1 MPSPIDAFRQGLDA
15 SVQRLGPTSFG
26 LPDDGIK
33 AIQETVGTLRK
44 QLGDRLVT
52 PTPDRICSA
61 LKTLRTQR
69 ARVLDSMSFYF
80 ACWGLTQR
88 CAGHS
93 SLIEDD
99 KLFADFMGE
108 IEHRKPASLM
118 WLGLLDAYFRYDPE
132 TSPVG
137 KANWQRL
144 RVWLENDLDNLLRRT
159 NPNLRDCLAWLKTLE
174 SERGLLNARDPV
186 KPYAA
191 EALQGKQE
199 RLDRIKTDL
208 DISPT
213 SWFWRELVL
222 AQIREA
228 TALSDDHFKAA
239 LQPLV
244 QLLKEHKLLWDNGL
258 KHLLTRYYACQD
270 HAAHESLKALALE
283 AWQSPQISSHG
294 KWGHIAPAVKEMVSQ
309 WLVLE
314 DLQDFFELLA
324 GDRAA
329 DQRRLNFWVRY
340 IKQISF
346 SHIALGSHLWFS
358 RDRDWIEFKQKKKGR
373 TSRLDGGGGS
383 KNAFIMKIGSNY
395 FVEFGETGDACYG
408 YSENNIPFTLG
419 RGYLEYPGDL
429 KDKQQCVF
437 WGKHQDGLVK
447 WEKKFIDGSAKYY
460 GLRDLGIDTPNET
473 VVISKSIRTS
483 KIPTSPATLDMER
496 DIPSFTG
503 QQQEFLRPAALD
515 SIRTEDRRR
524 SGGALWIFHLEEN
537 GAVADYLK
545 SQGYRF
551 SESKGWWKK

>member
-1 MPSPIDAFRQGLDA
+1 MPSPIDALQQGLNA
-15 SVQRLGPTSFG
+15 SVQRLTPTNFS

-33 AIQETVGTLRK
+33 AIQKTVISLRK
-44 QLGDRLVT
+44 QLGDRLVS
-52 PTPDRICSA
+52 PTQDRICSA
-61 LKTLRTQR
+61 LKTLRTQG
-69 ARVLDSMSFYF
+69 ARGLDGMSFYF

-93 SLIEDD
+93 PLIEDG
-99 KLFADFMGE
+99 KSFADFMGE

-118 WLGLLDAYFRYDPE
+118 WLGLLDTYFRYDPE
-132 TSPVG
+132 TSPAG

-144 RVWLENDLDNLLRRT
+144 RAWLENDLDNLLRRT

-174 SERGLLNARDPV
+174 RERGLLNASNQV

-208 DISPT
+208 DIPPT

-222 AQIREA
+222 ARIREA
-228 TALSDDHFKAA
+228 VTLSDDQFKAD
-239 LQPLV
+239 LPQMIP
-244 QLLKEHKLLWDNGL
+244 LLKDHKLLWDEGL
-258 KHLLTRYYACQD
+258 KHLLTRYQACQD
-270 HAAHESLKALALE
+270 HATHEDLKALALE

-294 KWGHIAPAVKEMVSQ
+294 KWGHVAPTVKEMVSQ

-324 GDRAA
+324 ADKAA
-329 DQRRLNFWVRY
+329 DPRRLRFWARY

-346 SHIALGSHLWFS
+346 SHIALGSHLWYS
-358 RDRDWIEFKQKKKGR
+358 HDRDWVEFKQKKKGR
-373 TSRLDGGGGS
+373 ISRLDGGGGS
-383 KNAFIMKIGSNY
+383 KNAFIMKIGAYY

-408 YSENNIPFTLG
+408 YPENNVPFTLG
-419 RGYLEYPGDL
+419 RGYFDYPGNLRDMR
-429 KDKQQCVF
+429 KKVF
-437 WGKHQDGLVK
+437 RGIHRDGLVR
-447 WEKKFIDGSAKYY
+447 WEQKFVDGSDTNQ
-460 GLRDLGIDTPNET
+460 GLRDLGINTANEAVIPRPARTAQTPA
-473 VVISKSIRTS
+473 R
-483 KIPTSPATLDMER
+483 PAALDLQR
-496 DIPSFTG
+496 DIPVFTG
-503 QQQEFLRPAALD
+503 QTNELPRPAALD

-524 SGGALWIFHLEEN
+524 SGGALWVFHLEAN
-537 GAVADYLK
+537 GVIADYLK

>member
-1 MPSPIDAFRQGLDA
+1 MPSPIDSLRQGLDA
-15 SVQRLGPTSFG
+15 SVQRLNPTNFS

-33 AIQETVGTLRK
+33 AIQKTVGFLRK
-44 QLGDRLVT
+44 QLGDRFVS

-61 LKTLRTQR
+61 LKTLRTQG
-69 ARVLDSMSFYF
+69 ARGLDGMSFYF

-88 CAGHS
+88 CAGHAP
-93 SLIEDD
+93 LIEDD
-99 KLFADFMGE
+99 QAFADFMGE
-108 IEHRKPASLM
+108 AEHRKPASLL

-132 TSPVG
+132 TCLSG

-144 RVWLENDLDNLLRRT
+144 QSWLKNDLDNLLRRT

-174 SERGLLNARDPV
+174 NERGLLHASDQV

-191 EALQGKQE
+191 EALQGKLE
-199 RLDRIKTDL
+199 RLDRIKVDL
-208 DISPT
+208 DIPPT

-228 TALSDDHFKAA
+228 TTLSDDDFKAA
-239 LQPLV
+239 LQPLA
-244 QLLKEHKLLWDNGL
+244 QLLKEHKLLWDDGL
-258 KHLLTRYYACQD
+258 KHLLTRYHACQD
-270 HAAHESLKALALE
+270 HATHESLKALALE

-294 KWGHIAPAVKEMVSQ
+294 KWGHVTPAVKEMVSQ

-324 GDRAA
+324 ADGAA
-329 DQRRLNFWVRY
+329 DQRRLNFWLRY

-346 SHIALGSHLWFS
+346 SHIALGNHLWLS
-358 RDRDWIEFKQKKKGR
+358 RDRDWIEFRQKKKGR
-373 TSRLDGGGGS
+373 ISRLDGGGGS
-383 KNAFIMKIGSNY
+383 KNAFIMKIGAYY
-395 FVEFGETGDACYG
+395 FVEFGEMGDACYG
-408 YSENNIPFTLG
+408 YPENNVPFTLG

-437 WGKHQDGLVK
+437 WGSHHDGRVR
-447 WEKKFIDGSAKYY
+447 WEQKFVNGSDTYQ
-460 GLRDLGIDTPNET
+460 GLRHLGINTTNEAVTP
-473 VVISKSIRTS
+473 KSTRTS
-483 KIPTSPATLDMER
+483 QIPARPAVLDMQR
-496 DIPSFTG
+496 DIPVFTG
-503 QQQEFLRPAALD
+503 QQQELPRPTALD

-524 SGGALWIFHLEEN
+524 SGGAFWVFHLESN

-551 SESKGWWKK
+551 AESKGWWKK

>member
-1 MPSPIDAFRQGLDA
+1 MLD
-15 SVQRLGPTSFG
+15 G
-26 LPDDGIK
+26 
-33 AIQETVGTLRK
+33 
-44 QLGDRLVT
+44 
-52 PTPDRICSA
+52 
-61 LKTLRTQR
+61 
-69 ARVLDSMSFYF
+69 MSFYF
-80 ACWGLTQR
+80 ACWGLTQG

-93 SLIEDD
+93 PLIEDD
-99 KLFADFMGE
+99 QPFADFMGE

-118 WLGLLDAYFRYDPE
+118 WRGLLDAYFRYEPE
-132 TSPVG
+132 TRPVG

-144 RVWLENDLDNLLRRT
+144 RAWLENDLDNLLRRT

-174 SERGLLNARDPV
+174 SERGLLNASDQV

-208 DISPT
+208 DIPPT

-239 LQPLV
+239 LQPLA
-244 QLLKEHKLLWDNGL
+244 QLLKEHKLLWDDGL
-258 KHLLTRYYACQD
+258 KYLLTRYHACQD

-294 KWGHIAPAVKEMVSQ
+294 KWGHVAPTVKEMVSQ

-324 GDRAA
+324 ADRAA
-329 DQRRLNFWVRY
+329 DQHRLNFWMRY

-346 SHIALGSHLWFS
+346 SHIALGKHLWIS

-373 TSRLDGGGGS
+373 ISRLDGGGGS
-383 KNAFIMKIGSNY
+383 KNAFIIKISQYY
-395 FVEFGETGDACYG
+395 FVEFGEMGDACYG
-408 YSENNIPFTLG
+408 YSENDVPFTLG
-419 RGYLEYPGDL
+419 RGYIEYPGDL
-429 KDKQQCVF
+429 KDKQRYAF
-437 WGKHQDGLVK
+437 WGSHHDG
-447 WEKKFIDGSAKYY
+447 WEKKFVDGSSTFH
-460 GLRDLGIDTPNET
+460 GLRDLGINTTNET
-473 VVISKSIRTS
+473 VIPKPTRTS
-483 KIPTSPATLDMER
+483 KIPARPATLDMQR
-496 DIPSFTG
+496 DIPIFTG
-503 QQQEFLRPAALD
+503 QQKELPRPAALD

-524 SGGALWIFHLEEN
+524 SGGALWVFHLKEK

-551 SESKGWWKK
+551 SVSKGWWKK

>member
-1 MPSPIDAFRQGLDA
+1 MPSPIEVLRQGLDA
-15 SVQRLGPTSFG
+15 SLTRLVPTHYR
-26 LPDDGIK
+26 LPDDGLK
-33 AIQETVGTLRK
+33 AIQKTVESLRK
-44 QLGDRLVT
+44 QLDDRPAA
-52 PTPDRICSA
+52 PTSDRICTA
-61 LKTLRTQR
+61 LNTVR
-69 ARVLDSMSFYF
+69 AQGACALDGMAFYF
-80 ACWGLTQR
+80 ACWGLTQA
-88 CAGHS
+88 CGEHPP
-93 SLIEDD
+93 LIEDD
-99 KLFADFMGE
+99 KLFDNFIRE
-108 IEHRKPASLM
+108 IERRKPSSLL
-118 WLGLLDAYFRYDPE
+118 WRGLLDAYFRYDPD

-144 RVWLENDLDNLLRRT
+144 KSWLQADLTGLQQRT
-159 NPNLRDCLAWLKTLE
+159 NPNVRACLTWLNTLE
-174 SERGLLNARDPV
+174 NEGRLLGESDPV

-199 RLDRIKTDL
+199 RLDRIKADL
-208 DISPT
+208 DIPPT
-213 SWFWRELVL
+213 SWFWREMVL
-222 AQIREA
+222 AQIQEA
-228 TALSDDHFKAA
+228 ATLSDDRFNAVLQA
-239 LQPLV
+239 LV
-244 QLLKEHKLLWDNGL
+244 ELLKEHKILWDEGL
-258 KHLLTRYYACQD
+258 KHLLARYHACLD
-270 HAAHESLKALALE
+270 HTVHESLKVLVLE

-294 KWGHIAPAVKEMVSQ
+294 KWGHVTPAVKEMVSQ

-324 GDRAA
+324 ADRAA
-329 DQRRLNFWVRY
+329 DQRRLNFWLRY
-340 IKQISF
+340 IKQIGF
-346 SHIALGSHLWFS
+346 SHIALGSHLWLS
-358 RDRDWIEFKQKKKGR
+358 HDQDWIEFKQKKKGR

-383 KNAFIMKIGSNY
+383 RNAFIMKIGQYY

-408 YSENNIPFTLG
+408 YPENNIPFILG

-473 VVISKSIRTS
+473 VIPRAIRTLET
-483 KIPTSPATLDMER
+483 PTRTATLDMER
-496 DIPSFTG
+496 DIPIFTG
-503 QQQEFLRPAALD
+503 QQQELLRPAALD

-524 SGGALWIFHLEEN
+524 SGGALWVFHLEEN